1 MSYLE
6 FYKECMMTG
15 FLPHAGLCAC
25 FGGSNYKFELVS
37 PEMFESKFMFW
48 GNDMLDKMPEGVT
61 GKEWHRA
68 FTPLRQNIVLFM
80 AAMNN
85 EL

>member
-1 MSYLE
+1 
-6 FYKECMMTG
+6 
-15 FLPHAGLCAC
+15 
-25 FGGSNYKFELVS
+25 
-37 PEMFESKFMFW
+37 
-48 GNDMLDKMPEGVT
+48 MLDKMPEGVT